1 MANNKKRFLPEQTK
15 KDVLEG
21 IFFIHRKIHPMN
33 KKRSARTGRNTRWK
47 ASYFYIV
54 AGIKICYNTD
64 VCKANRKER
73 MGIVMIKAEKLSY
86 SFPQKDLYN
95 NISFT
100 LEEDVHCAFIGTN
113 GTGKST
119 LVDMILQPDN
129 YLYEGKLTVEVPGR
143 IGYVSQFYSVEDK
156 PEMTV
161 FDYLSDE
168 FVRLQGEIN
177 RICDEMA
184 TAEDFEEVMEHY
196 QKAMDEFQA
205 IDGDFYESNI
215 RKQLKLANLQD
226 YENHLLTNLSGG
238 EFKLVQVI
246 REMMVS
252 PKFVIMDE
260 PDVFLDFEHLNAL
273 KNLINAHKGTLLV
286 ITHNRYLLNHCF
298 NKILHLENAEIQEF
312 DGTYIEYNFAMLQMK
327 IEQQELAA
335 ADLEEI
341 ERNRRLVERLR
352 NEATRVDSAT
362 KGRTLKARVS
372 LLERLEARKTRS
384 PFVDIKQPAIELYTT
399 AQRNGSKAEP
409 ETVSESA
416 DQPVLSV
423 EHYSVAFDR
432 QILEDVSFSLQA
444 GEKVAIVG
452 PNGTGKTTILREI
465 YRHANPAVQLDPEAK
480 VAYLSQM
487 HGEVFREKK
496 TVLANFEDAGF
507 EKDADIIEYL
517 KTYGFE
523 EELAYNRVENL
534 SGGEKNLL
542 QLAKI
547 SRMDADLLLL
557 DEPNSHLDT
566 YSQLALEASIE
577 KYQGAVLMVSH
588 DFYTVANCM
597 DYVLYVEDKK
607 LRKMSIRKF
616 RKMIYADHFDKDY
629 LELEQ
634 KKKETENRIA
644 FLLQAGKFE
653 DARKYCEELET
664 IIDRM

>member
-1 MANNKKRFLPEQTK
+1 
-15 KDVLEG
+15 
-21 IFFIHRKIHPMN
+21 MN
-33 KKRSARTGRNTRWK
+33 EKRSARTGRNTRWK

-100 LEEDVHCAFIGTN
+100 LEDDVHCAFIGTN

-298 NKILHLENAEIQEF
+298 NKILHLENAKIQEF

>member
-1 MANNKKRFLPEQTK
+1 
-15 KDVLEG
+15 
-21 IFFIHRKIHPMN
+21 
-33 KKRSARTGRNTRWK
+33 
-47 ASYFYIV
+47 
-54 AGIKICYNTD
+54 
-64 VCKANRKER
+64 

-100 LEEDVHCAFIGTN
+100 LEDDVHCAFIGTN

-119 LVDMILQPDN
+119 LVDMILHPDN

-143 IGYVSQFYSVEDK
+143 IGYVSQFYSVEDE

-341 ERNRRLVERLR
+341 ERNRKLVERLR

-399 AQRNGSKAEP
+399 VQRNGSKAEP
-409 ETVSESA
+409 ETGSEFA

-465 YRHANPAVQLDPEAK
+465 YRHANPAVWLDPEVK

-566 YSQLALEASIE
+566 YSQLALEAAIE

-616 RKMIYADHFDKDY
+616 RKMVYADHFDKDY

>member
-1 MANNKKRFLPEQTK
+1 
-15 KDVLEG
+15 
-21 IFFIHRKIHPMN
+21 
-33 KKRSARTGRNTRWK
+33 
-47 ASYFYIV
+47 
-54 AGIKICYNTD
+54 
-64 VCKANRKER
+64 

-100 LEEDVHCAFIGTN
+100 LEDDVHCAFIGTN

-119 LVDMILQPDN
+119 LVDMILHPDN

-143 IGYVSQFYSVEDK
+143 IGYVSQFYSVEDE

-341 ERNRRLVERLR
+341 ERNRKLVERLR

-399 AQRNGSKAEP
+399 VQRNGSKAEP
-409 ETVSESA
+409 ETGSEFA

-465 YRHANPAVQLDPEAK
+465 YRHANPAVRLDPEAK

-566 YSQLALEASIE
+566 YSQLALEAAIE

-616 RKMIYADHFDKDY
+616 RKMVYADHFDKDY

-653 DARKYCEELET
+653 DARKHCEELEK

>member
-1 MANNKKRFLPEQTK
+1 
-15 KDVLEG
+15 
-21 IFFIHRKIHPMN
+21 
-33 KKRSARTGRNTRWK
+33 
-47 ASYFYIV
+47 
-54 AGIKICYNTD
+54 
-64 VCKANRKER
+64 

-100 LEEDVHCAFIGTN
+100 LEDDVHCAFIGTN

-119 LVDMILQPDN
+119 LVDMILHPDN

-143 IGYVSQFYSVEDK
+143 IGYVSQFYSVEDE

-341 ERNRRLVERLR
+341 ERNRKLVERLR

-399 AQRNGSKAEP
+399 VQRNGSKAEP
-409 ETVSESA
+409 ETGSEFA

-465 YRHANPAVQLDPEAK
+465 YRHANPAVRLDPEAK

-566 YSQLALEASIE
+566 YSQLALEAAIE

-616 RKMIYADHFDKDY
+616 RKMVYADHFDKDY

>member
-1 MANNKKRFLPEQTK
+1 
-15 KDVLEG
+15 
-21 IFFIHRKIHPMN
+21 
-33 KKRSARTGRNTRWK
+33 
-47 ASYFYIV
+47 
-54 AGIKICYNTD
+54 
-64 VCKANRKER
+64 
-73 MGIVMIKAEKLSY
+73 MIKAEKLSY

-100 LEEDVHCAFIGTN
+100 LEDDVHCAFIGTN

-399 AQRNGSKAEP
+399 AQRNGRKAEP

-465 YRHANPAVQLDPEAK
+465 YRHANPVVQLDPEAK

-664 IIDRM
+664 MIDRM

>member
-1 MANNKKRFLPEQTK
+1 
-15 KDVLEG
+15 
-21 IFFIHRKIHPMN
+21 
-33 KKRSARTGRNTRWK
+33 
-47 ASYFYIV
+47 
-54 AGIKICYNTD
+54 
-64 VCKANRKER
+64 

-100 LEEDVHCAFIGTN
+100 LEDDVHCAFIGTN

-119 LVDMILQPDN
+119 LVDMILHPDN

-143 IGYVSQFYSVEDK
+143 IGYVSQFYSVEDE

-341 ERNRRLVERLR
+341 ERNRKLVERLR

-399 AQRNGSKAEP
+399 VQRNGSKAEP
-409 ETVSESA
+409 ETGSEFA

-465 YRHANPAVQLDPEAK
+465 YRHANPAVRLDPEAK

-487 HGEVFREKK
+487 HGEVFCEKK

-566 YSQLALEASIE
+566 YSQLALEAAIE

-616 RKMIYADHFDKDY
+616 RKMVYADHFDKDY

>member
-1 MANNKKRFLPEQTK
+1 
-15 KDVLEG
+15 
-21 IFFIHRKIHPMN
+21 MN
-33 KKRSARTGRNTRWK
+33 EKRSARTGRNTRWK

-100 LEEDVHCAFIGTN
+100 LEDDVHCAFIGTN